1 MSELSSSEIELRRRE
16 AIDLYRRAFE
26 SYGAQALWNLRQ
38 VDDPTLEQAVLVARH
53 LRVNGDLGARR
64 LAEQIEKVAG
74 ADLQS
79 AEQDS

>member
-1 MSELSSSEIELRRRE
+1 MSELSSTETERRRRE
-16 AIDLYRRAFE
+16 LVDLYRRAFDL
-26 SYGAQALWNLRQ
+26 YGAQALWHLRQ
-38 VDDPTLEQAVLVARH
+38 VDDPSLEQAVLVARQ

-79 AEQDS
+79 AG